1 MPIPDWNAMQ
11 SAQNAQMQANS
22 QYSQQARA
30 NAQQAPMPSSLA
42 DHCHRAREL
51 FMRRMAGVRDDFHL
65 RINDFLHCQVHG
77 DIVFVFFL
85 LDGKEGIVKEQ
96 VDVFPSD
103 QLIAQFRMIIA

>member
-1 MPIPDWNAMQ
+1 
-11 SAQNAQMQANS
+11 
-22 QYSQQARA
+22 
-30 NAQQAPMPSSLA
+30 MPSSLA

-96 VDVFPSD
+96 VDVFPATS
-103 QLIAQFRMIIA
+103 